1 MNKKVTSKNYKL
13 TEDEQAQLRLWA
25 SATPKQRLD
34 WLEEAQKIAYQS
46 GAWQKNNQ
54 QIKG

>member
-1 MNKKVTSKNYKL
+1 LKKKIDLKSNKL
-13 TEDEQAQLRLWA
+13 TEAEQAQLRLWA

-46 GAWQKNNQ
+46 GARQ
-54 QIKG
+54 